1 MYAVWIKIDETMPW
15 IELKGEYA
23 IKSEAKKASEE
34 AIRRMK
40 VKITNFPEKRT
51 PMRVIASVRTR

>member
-1 MYAVWIKIDETMPW
+1 MPW

-23 IKSEAKKASEE
+23 IKSEAKKAAEE

-51 PMRVIASVRTR
+51 PMRAIASVRTR